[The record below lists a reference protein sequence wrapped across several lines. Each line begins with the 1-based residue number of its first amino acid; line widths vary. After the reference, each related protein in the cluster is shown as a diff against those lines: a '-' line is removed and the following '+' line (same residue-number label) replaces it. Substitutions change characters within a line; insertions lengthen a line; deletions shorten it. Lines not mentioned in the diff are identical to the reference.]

1 MILSSNHSLS
11 RAPARPVRISRKR
24 VQRSVSTHPVSL
36 TTLLVLFLSTVEA
49 ANVTVL
55 CKCDC
60 APNSTILS
68 VPSCNG
74 CTKLFCI
81 DSLAC
86 FLPLPP
92 PPASTSSLPG
102 MGGGSTASPSPS
114 STLSEVS
121 ASPTPHGDELWS
133 AVCFQRGSFK
143 DEIMVYAF
151 VVMTGLLLA
160 IAFVKLFLA
169 HFMRDYNLPGYQVLF
184 NEN

>member
-1 MILSSNHSLS
+1 MA
-11 RAPARPVRISRKR
+11 APSC
-24 VQRSVSTHPVSL
+24 SVLIRWPVS
-36 TTLLVLFLSTVEA
+36 
-49 ANVTVL
+49 
-55 CKCDC
+55 CHCHH
-60 APNSTILS
+60 
-68 VPSCNG
+68 
-74 CTKLFCI
+74 
-81 DSLAC
+81 
-86 FLPLPP
+86 